1 MFPHQFPNNKDT
13 PLAGHAS
20 TAGLQ
25 SSPFAAS
32 SQAVCTNP
40 LCSQV
45 LLSQESAV
53 SAPPP
58 RGSWEE
64 VTCRASQRPNEH
76 DLEATAQGVVSPR
89 RGPALGPRASPPWL
103 LFRDSWSPSRFCS
116 CGLEPRYRPLVPHL
130 QEPLKPSFSP
140 AE

>member
-58 RGSWEE
+58 GGLGRKLPAEP
-64 VTCRASQRPNEH
+64 VRRLTNMTLKPQHRA
-76 DLEATAQGVVSPR
+76 
-89 RGPALGPRASPPWL
+89 
-103 LFRDSWSPSRFCS
+103 WSPH
-116 CGLEPRYRPLVPHL
+116 GGDLLWDPEPHL
-130 QEPLKPSFSP
+130 RGYSSETLGLPLGSAAVVWSP
-140 AE
+140 GTGLWYPISRSP